1 MLSLRGI
8 SSIPTSSPGEVL
20 NLRRRRADAALQPS
34 RADSDR
40 GTSKVRNGGEF
51 QEKPRTDVRKWQLE
65 EWS

>member
-1 MLSLRGI
+1 MLSLRGYRG
-8 SSIPTSSPGEVL
+8 IPLSSPSKVL

-40 GTSKVRNGGEF
+40 VTSRVRNGGEF

-65 EWS
+65 E